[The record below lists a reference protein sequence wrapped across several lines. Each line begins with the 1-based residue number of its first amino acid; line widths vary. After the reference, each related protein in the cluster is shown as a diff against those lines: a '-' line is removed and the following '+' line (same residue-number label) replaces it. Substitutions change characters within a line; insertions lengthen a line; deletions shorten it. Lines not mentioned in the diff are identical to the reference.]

1 MRAKP
6 ALETYNSPV
15 VSAAIVSALHVL
27 ALAIGLPAIFLR
39 GRALKSP
46 LDAAGLGR
54 LFAAD
59 TVWGLAA
66 LLWIVTGLLRAF
78 GGLEKGA
85 PFYLHS
91 RLFWLKLAL
100 FALVVVL
107 ELWPMIT
114 FIRWRGE
121 QRRGRLPD
129 TTNAR
134 RLYAIS
140 HAEMALVLVIV
151 FVAAF
156 MARGF

>member
-1 MRAKP
+1 V
-6 ALETYNSPV
+6 AL
-15 VSAAIVSALHVL
+15 AAIVSALHAL

-39 GRALKSP
+39 GRALRAP
-46 LDAAGLGR
+46 LDAAGLNR

-59 TVWGLAA
+59 NVWGLAA

-78 GGLEKGA
+78 GGLEKGS

-91 RLFWLKLAL
+91 RLFWIKLAL

-107 ELWPMIT
+107 ELWPMMT
-114 FIRWRGE
+114 FIRWRRAR
-121 QRRGRLPD
+121 RRGGMPD
-129 TTNAR
+129 TTSQHA
-134 RLYAIS
+134 LYAVT
-140 HAEMALVLVIV
+140 HAEMALVVIIV